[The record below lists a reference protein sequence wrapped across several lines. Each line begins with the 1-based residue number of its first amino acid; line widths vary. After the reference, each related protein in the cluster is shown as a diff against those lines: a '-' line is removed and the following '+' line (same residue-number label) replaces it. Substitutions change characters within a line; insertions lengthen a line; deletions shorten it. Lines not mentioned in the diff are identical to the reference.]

1 MAQSLPLTK
10 AQRKQPPGEQVS
22 ELESLE
28 KAWRNR
34 ASTVYYKTWVK
45 VTPQHRQV
53 LRNTVHGW
61 KDKALTKPGK
71 GGSLRTLKKNEAL
84 AGHVPSQEAELLKLR
99 SKQNDLAANI
109 KHHILREYDA
119 TLIRGAKVD
128 GPLASLASVLNCIDN
143 KPDWVKLDDLKWNL
157 IIFLVTECDKVL
169 EECDRLLNFSKRSYK
184 EIVLD
189 LIASKEMYNASL
201 FFIGALRLMLNY
213 PILVVLPDVQK
224 DNSVS
229 SGQDVTF
236 SKRFLIDA
244 DTFLAPSEF
253 RICLVFN
260 GYDYF
265 CPFIQKDIARI
276 ISAGRPVITKV
287 HECFEALTDLVA
299 DIPASVSL
307 KTGLGIALQHV
318 EAAKVTCDSMNFTIG
333 TSTTK
338 HPLNMAPLPE
348 PTSDFPRKRRRTST
362 STAAE
367 TSTAAPD
374 AAEVDVAEIEETEEE
389 RKEREEEERRVREEE
404 ALYIKL
410 RPDCKM
416 KDNQC
421 VCGKVFDSYKDVK
434 HHIVGQHSQTWG
446 CSVCPKTIK
455 SQDNLWKHYRSIHEH
470 RWTFY
475 CDVNSCTLGPE
486 NTLYGSD
493 EQFSTMKHEHD
504 QHGIIHKEIQCPK
517 CHHSYGKKKQLE
529 EHISK
534 CQNTENPYK
543 CDRPKC
549 NKSYRKKESLKYHLR
564 TDHTEAGDKSG
575 FYKCPICGKDTIK
588 TDSGYRSH
596 LDRHRKRAQA
606 AEAAK
611 APGKPSKKKQE
622 DSLNEKGF

>member
-1 MAQSLPLTK
+1 MAQKLPITK
-10 AQRKQPPGEQVS
+10 AQRKQPPPQAS
-22 ELESLE
+22 EEEPSEIDCLE

-34 ASTVYYKTWVK
+34 ASTVYHKLWVK

-71 GGSLRTLKKNEAL
+71 GGSLWTLKKNEAL
-84 AGHVPSQEAELLKLR
+84 AGHVPLPEAELLRLR

-128 GPLASLASVLNCIDN
+128 GPLASLASVMNCIDQ
-143 KPDWVKLDDLKWNL
+143 KPDWFKLDNLKWNL
-157 IIFLVTECDKVL
+157 IIFLVTESERVL
-169 EECDRLLNFSKRSYK
+169 KECHRLLSFSKRSYK

-189 LIASKEMYNASL
+189 LIASKEMHNASL

-224 DNSVS
+224 DNSIS

-236 SKRFLIDA
+236 SKRFLIDE
-244 DTFLAPSEF
+244 DTFLAPIEF

-276 ISAGRPVITKV
+276 ISAGRPVVQKV

-299 DIPASVSL
+299 DIPPSVSL

-318 EAAKVTCDSMNFTIG
+318 DAAKVTCDSMNFTIG
-333 TSTTK
+333 TSITK
-338 HPLNMAPLPE
+338 HPLDMAPLPK

-367 TSTAAPD
+367 TSAPA
-374 AAEVDVAEIEETEEE
+374 AAEVDVAEIDETEEE
-389 RKEREEEERRVREEE
+389 RKQREEEERRVREEE

-421 VCGKVFDSYKDVK
+421 ACGKVFDSYADVK

-446 CSVCPKTIK
+446 CSECPKTIK

-475 CDVNSCTLGPE
+475 CEVNTCELGPE
-486 NTLYGSD
+486 NSLYGSD
-493 EQFSTMKHEHD
+493 EQFSTWKHEHD
-504 QHGIIHKEIQCPK
+504 HHGIIHKEIQCPK

-534 CQNTENPYK
+534 CQNNEMPYK
-543 CDRPKC
+543 CDQPQC
-549 NKSYRKKESLKYHLR
+549 NKDFRKRESLKFHLR
-564 TDHTEAGDKSG
+564 TDHTKAGDKSG

-596 LDRHRKRAQA
+596 LERHKRRAAQA
-606 AEAAK
+606 AEAGQ
-611 APGKPSKKKQE
+611 APGKPSKKNPGGQSK
-622 DSLNEKGF
+622 

>member
-1 MAQSLPLTK
+1 MT
-10 AQRKQPPGEQVS
+10 
-22 ELESLE
+22 
-28 KAWRNR
+28 
-34 ASTVYYKTWVK
+34 TF
-45 VTPQHRQV
+45 
-53 LRNTVHGW
+53 
-61 KDKALTKPGK
+61 ALLFK
-71 GGSLRTLKKNEAL
+71 RT
-84 AGHVPSQEAELLKLR
+84 
-99 SKQNDLAANI
+99 SK
-109 KHHILREYDA
+109 
-119 TLIRGAKVD
+119 
-128 GPLASLASVLNCIDN
+128 S
-143 KPDWVKLDDLKWNL
+143 
-157 IIFLVTECDKVL
+157 
-169 EECDRLLNFSKRSYK
+169 
-184 EIVLD
+184 
-189 LIASKEMYNASL
+189 
-201 FFIGALRLMLNY
+201 
-213 PILVVLPDVQK
+213 
-224 DNSVS
+224 
-229 SGQDVTF
+229 
-236 SKRFLIDA
+236 
-244 DTFLAPSEF
+244 
-253 RICLVFN
+253 
-260 GYDYF
+260 
-265 CPFIQKDIARI
+265 RI

-504 QHGIIHKEIQCPK
+504 QYGIIHKEIQCPK
-517 CHHSYGKKKQLE
+517 CHHSYSKKKQLE

-549 NKSYRKKESLKYHLR
+549 DKSYRKKELLKYHLR

-611 APGKPSKKKQE
+611 APGKPSKKKTGGQ
-622 DSLNEKGF
+622 SKWKGFLNVFGLLNVSVFLYGIHTLWVLSTYGVLTASAVFWIGRCWVPVMYVLIFICSVCHPLSSLCLYLFVYI